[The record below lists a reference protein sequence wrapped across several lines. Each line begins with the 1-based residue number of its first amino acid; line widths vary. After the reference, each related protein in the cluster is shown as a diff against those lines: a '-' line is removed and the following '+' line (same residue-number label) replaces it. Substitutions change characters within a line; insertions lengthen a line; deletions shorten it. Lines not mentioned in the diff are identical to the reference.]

1 MFFCFVVFLAWII
14 TMESTLNCNQK
25 FQMLVLPF
33 RSSDMHV
40 VLLLYSHLY
49 FFLFFN
55 DQMILAYKITG
66 SKRLKTFYSPLID
79 IRKFLSKIPH
89 SVTKIFFYN
98 WSRNQVL
105 GQEVVIT
112 CTYYQCV
119 CHLVKNAYLKKL
131 EHFQKI
137 WYISPNK
144 VL

>member
-1 MFFCFVVFLAWII
+1 MFRCLPRLNHNYGIYTQLQLKIPNACITISVFRYACSVVAI
-14 TMESTLNCNQK
+14 Q
-25 FQMLVLPF
+25 
-33 RSSDMHV
+33 SS
-40 VLLLYSHLY
+40 LF

-55 DQMILAYKITG
+55 DQMILAYKING

-144 VL
+144 VI